1 MAVPQSIK
9 DLIKSEEGFRDDVYP
24 DATGFSAGYGHLLSE
39 EELKKYPP
47 GSKVPQDQIDSW
59 FEEDV
64 QKSYNAAV
72 NQNNELSKPVDLG
85 RLTSVNYQLGESWNN
100 IDVNPKAFDKTW
112 NLMKSG
118 DYSGAAVEVLD
129 SDWAKKQTP
138 DRAKKFSDV
147 LASMTDAQTPVSTD
161 PTPTDPTPSTRSTP
175 VAELFPVRREMS
187 DLPSSLPASFGYTGP
202 RGAVERRITDALF
215 ATQVAPALDPTVQRV
230 AATTSGK
237 FGDAF
242 KAGVSTVKTDIQRF
256 KGAFNL
262 LTNDPEEAELALNL
276 AEVHERHTADL
287 LRGLYGSYYGF
298 RVYRVGSASFR

>member
-147 LASMTDAQTPVSTD
+147 LASMTDTQTPVSTD

-187 DLPSSLPASFGYTGP
+187 DLPSSLPASF
-202 RGAVERRITDALF
+202 
-215 ATQVAPALDPTVQRV
+215 
-230 AATTSGK
+230 K
-237 FGDAF
+237 
-242 KAGVSTVKTDIQRF
+242 
-256 KGAFNL
+256 
-262 LTNDPEEAELALNL
+262 
-276 AEVHERHTADL
+276 
-287 LRGLYGSYYGF
+287 
-298 RVYRVGSASFR
+298 SFIF